1 MGTTTVL
8 QIAVSFK
15 SIEMHQLNF
24 NDLNTESQQR
34 LLENSKN
41 DVAVKYGQDIKR
53 FARDHNLDYDELLE
67 VEAMRNL
74 YAYKFTFKV

>member
-1 MGTTTVL
+1 
-8 QIAVSFK
+8 
-15 SIEMHQLNF
+15 MHHLNF

-53 FARDHNLDYDELLE
+53 FARENNLDYDELLE

-74 YAYKFTFKV
+74 YAYKFTFRV

>member
-1 MGTTTVL
+1 M
-8 QIAVSFK
+8 Q
-15 SIEMHQLNF
+15 HLNF
-24 NDLNTESQQR
+24 NDLNPESQQR

-53 FARDHNLDYDELLE
+53 FARENHLDYDELLE

-74 YAYKFTFKV
+74 YAYKFTFRV